1 MMGQRL
7 LLVFCLG
14 LIGCD
19 VVDST
24 LVSGPI
30 AGDVEADRLLNASVV
45 VLQQQGYAVLTADR
59 AVGLVTTDWRDES
72 SFSDQVFLD
81 RSYRTRV
88 SVVVDGL
95 DRALTVQMTKQ
106 VKDGDHPWR
115 NHDLSGNDYRRAQ
128 TILSMIQTRA
138 AASGVQS

>member
-59 AVGLVTTDWRDES
+59 AVGLVTTD
-72 SFSDQVFLD
+72 
-81 RSYRTRV
+81 
-88 SVVVDGL
+88 
-95 DRALTVQMTKQ
+95 
-106 VKDGDHPWR
+106 
-115 NHDLSGNDYRRAQ
+115 
-128 TILSMIQTRA
+128 
-138 AASGVQS
+138 

>member
-1 MMGQRL
+1 MGHRL
-7 LLVFCLG
+7 ILVSFLA

-24 LVSGPI
+24 LLSGPI
-30 AGDVEADRLLNASVV
+30 GGGVEANHLLNASVV
-45 VLQQQGYAVLTADR
+45 VLQQQGYAVLTADQ
-59 AVGLVTTDWRDES
+59 AAGLVTTDWRDES
-72 SFSDQVFLD
+72 SYSDQVFLD

-95 DRALTVQMTKQ
+95 DRNLTVQMTKQ

-138 AASGVQS
+138 AALGAQT